1 MKCILCGKTEKQYHD
16 GMCSSCYSEN
26 YFSVEDIKKFPFS
39 YCANC
44 GAYRHSVQWQGKLEL
59 HEAIKKSLLYNMRF
73 KAKPEEVIITI
84 NLPEHKMKIGS
95 KAIGE
100 IDVIVKTRVFK
111 NRSLLELPNK
121 ENFAE
126 MQNSLKEEEYT
137 IPLKVSYTLCDMCN
151 KKKTEYFEGRI
162 QIRHVGNEQFSAA
175 KQLVR
180 DLIKPRNDVFI
191 TKEEPLDNGIDFFI
205 SSQKYVQNIGAELYK
220 KFGGE
225 LTVTSKLFS
234 RNKQTSKD
242 LFRVD
247 VLLRL
252 PEFNIGDIIFIN
264 HKLIKVTAMH
274 EKKIVGITLKENKSI
289 SENIDKGFE
298 IKARN
303 KDIHEVIVTKKKP
316 LEVLHPYDY
325 QSTLVANPDFHK
337 TIGNKVK
344 VIIVDDIV

>member
-1 MKCILCGKTEKQYHD
+1 MKCILCGKTEKQYYD

-26 YFSVEDIKKFPFS
+26 YFSVEGIKKFPFS

-44 GAYRHSVQWQGKLEL
+44 GAYRYGVQWQQRMEL
-59 HEAIKKSLLYNMRF
+59 YESIEKSLLYNMKF
-73 KAKPEEVIITI
+73 KTKPEEVIINI
-84 NLPEHKMKIGS
+84 RLPEHKIKIGS

-100 IDVIVKTRVFK
+100 IDVIVKTKVFDK
-111 NRSLLELPNK
+111 NDEKVKSTEK
-121 ENFAE
+121 D
-126 MQNSLKEEEYT
+126 SVKEEEYT
-137 IPLKVSYTLCDMCN
+137 IPITVSYTLCDMCN

-180 DLIKPRNDVFI
+180 ELIKPRIDVFI
-191 TKEEPLDNGIDFFI
+191 TKEEELDNGIDFFI

-234 RNKQTSKD
+234 RDKQTSKD

-274 EKKIVGITLKENKSI
+274 EKKIVGVTLKENKNI
-289 SENIDKGFE
+289 SENVDKGFE

-303 KDIHEVIVTKKKP
+303 KDAQEVIVTKRKP

-325 QSTLVANPDFHK
+325 QSTLVANPEFLA
-337 TIGNKVK
+337 TIGSKVK
-344 VIIVDDIV
+344 INIVDDRIYLI